1 MAIEDAAVLGKIFSH
16 ITSLEQIQPFLEA
29 YQSLRLPRVTK
40 AQSASR
46 AVQKMFFP
54 DVDIG
59 SRYKS
64 QQELG
69 NKQTEPGILNT

>member
-16 ITSLEQIQPFLEA
+16 ITSLEQTQPFLEA

-40 AQSASR
+40 AQFASR
-46 AVQKMFFP
+46 AIRGMFFP

-59 SRYKS
+59 NGYKS

-69 NKQTEPGILNT
+69 NKRAEHGILNT